1 MNFKHIKTLI
11 GKIMKPHPPLLNVF
25 KIKHVIDTLKR
36 NGKRDVQP
44 DFLLSLF
51 FFMALGLNMQGK
63 LSASVITVVFNQ
75 WEAVVQINTLF
86 N

>member
-1 MNFKHIKTLI
+1 MESKTYSQI
-11 GKIMKPHPPLLNVF
+11 FFCH
-25 KIKHVIDTLKR
+25 
-36 NGKRDVQP
+36 
-44 DFLLSLF
+44 F